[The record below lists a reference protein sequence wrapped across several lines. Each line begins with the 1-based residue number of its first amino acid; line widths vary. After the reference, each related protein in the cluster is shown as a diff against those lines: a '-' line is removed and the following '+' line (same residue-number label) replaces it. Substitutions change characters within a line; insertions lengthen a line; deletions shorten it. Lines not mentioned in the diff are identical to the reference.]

1 MTTHFPRKP
10 RAFSGLLLIT
20 LTTAGLLAPACPT
33 AAPQST
39 SHEGYSLGRPA
50 EPDAI
55 ARIDIDVMPDGRGL
69 PAGSGSALEGKVIYE
84 TSCSHCHG
92 SEGRDGPN
100 GSLAGVPLY
109 SVAELAGDRSLK
121 RTVGNYWPHAT
132 TLFDYLRR
140 AMPFDK
146 PGSLSSD
153 ELYAVTAYVLHL
165 NDLVDEQ
172 ATLDATTLPLV
183 EMPARERFRSARVA
197 EEQP

>member
-1 MTTHFPRKP
+1 M
-10 RAFSGLLLIT
+10 
-20 LTTAGLLAPACPT
+20 

-39 SHEGYSLGRPA
+39 GQEGYGLGKPA
-50 EPDAI
+50 EAEAI
-55 ARIDIDVMPDGRGL
+55 DRIDIDVMPDGRGL
-69 PAGSGSALEGKVIYE
+69 PAGSGSAREGKAIYE
-84 TSCSHCHG
+84 TSCLHCHG
-92 SEGRDGPN
+92 DEGRDGPN

-109 SVAELAGDRSLK
+109 PVAELAGDRSLR
-121 RTVGNYWPHAT
+121 RTVGNYWPYAT

-172 ATLDATTLPLV
+172 ATLDAATLPLV
-183 EMPARERFRSARVA
+183 EMPARERFRSAKAA